1 MPDVELDK
9 DLRPTITSENQLL
22 YAEGRGEEE
31 QNLRLDTI
39 DRLFGVL
46 SQVAEEDIENR
57 IRVTLRRVARDH
69 EYLDAIQTIDIDR
82 KQGGYDVYIE
92 FIENEDFSFTVEDT

>member
-1 MPDVELDK
+1 MPDVELDEN
-9 DLRPTITSENQLL
+9 LTPTITPENQLL
-22 YAEGRGEEE
+22 YATGRNEEE

-39 DRLFGVL
+39 DRLFGIL

-57 IRVTLRRVARDH
+57 IRVTLRRIARDH
-69 EYLDAIQTIDIDR
+69 EYLDAIQTISIDR

-92 FIENEDFSFTVEDT
+92 FIENEDFSFTIEDT